1 VPKKKRGYSA
11 EFKAAAVERM
21 KDCDNVV
28 ALGGELKVHWRQL
41 YKWKAAGETAAT
53 EAQNGPE
60 RRESALREEIARLK
74 IALAAKRWKWIFSE
88 VPCGTSKLYAKSARP
103 KAERHLRP
111 NPGSNATA
119 GQSECGTDVSS
130 G

>member
-1 VPKKKRGYSA
+1 MPKKKRGYSA

-53 EAQNGPE
+53 VAQIGPE

-74 IALAAKRWKWIFSE
+74 IALADKTLEVDFFRGALRNIEALRQKRAPKGGEAF
-88 VPCGTSKLYAKSARP
+88 TTKSG
-103 KAERHLRP
+103 K
-111 NPGSNATA
+111 
-119 GQSECGTDVSS
+119 
-130 G
+130 